1 MIAIIIIS
9 FLALIWAVYTIYIRQ
24 RASSDATSDHYVS
37 PPRVGGLFDD
47 LGSTAA
53 SAGAEHAGASKR
65 RIELMERARRG
76 DLDALSDARST
87 PGEGLYGD
95 VLNTMVDWGAER
107 QENLIALVSHI
118 SKSNELRANRRL
130 VECWIELWKAAPNW
144 RSTTEMINIAALSDD
159 AATYQH
165 AVEEVLEFWRR
176 GKVTEFSAEELTELF
191 VSHFWVI
198 APEARRGGEG
208 FALKRKLSGARR
220 ELAAAAP
227 AR

>member
-9 FLALIWAVYTIYIRQ
+9 FLALIGAAYAIYLRQ
-24 RASSDATSDHYVS
+24 RASSDPITDRDIS
-37 PPRVGGLFDD
+37 PPRVGGLFADI
-47 LGSTAA
+47 GS
-53 SAGAEHAGASKR
+53 AEMPADGEDRGASKQR
-65 RIELMERARRG
+65 VELLERARAG
-76 DLDALSDARST
+76 DLTALSDAREL
-87 PGEGLYGD
+87 EGLYGD
-95 VLNTMVDWGAER
+95 VLNLLIDWAAER
-107 QENLIALVSHI
+107 HENLKALVSHI

-130 VECWIELWKAAPNW
+130 AERLIEEWKASPTR
-144 RSTTEMINIAALSDD
+144 RSTTEMIHIAALSDD

-165 AVEEVLEFWRR
+165 AVEEALELWRL
-176 GKVTEFSAEELTELF
+176 GKLPEFSAEQLTELF

-198 APEARRGGEG
+198 APQVRRGGEG